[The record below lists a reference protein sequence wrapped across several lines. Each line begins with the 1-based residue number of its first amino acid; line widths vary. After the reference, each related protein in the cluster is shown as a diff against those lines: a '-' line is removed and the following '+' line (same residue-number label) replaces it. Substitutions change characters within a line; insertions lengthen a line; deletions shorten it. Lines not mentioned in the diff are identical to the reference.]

1 MDALDVI
8 EAFAVLGSHDAYD
21 AHDLH
26 DERQSGRTFTMAITD
41 DLRKTL
47 SDPTPLYFAAGTAD
61 LALQQA
67 KKVPGLV
74 EQLRV
79 EAPARFEAVRNTD
92 PKTVQEKAGARA
104 KEATARAK
112 EATARA
118 KEAQESLQSRV
129 TDFISTLDGDIK
141 KLGSTLDADLKKL
154 GESAQDFALR
164 GVGVAAEYAVKAR
177 ETYEKVA
184 EHGEQAVRT
193 WRGEAAEEIE
203 ELAIAVEPSAEPK
216 TEPKTDPVQV
226 KETGAPKPAP
236 AAVTVPAPEA
246 KTSTV
251 KKAPVRKP
259 VAKKTTPPTK

>member
-1 MDALDVI
+1 
-8 EAFAVLGSHDAYD
+8 
-21 AHDLH
+21 
-26 DERQSGRTFTMAITD
+26 MAITD
-41 DLRKTL
+41 DLRKTF

-74 EQLRV
+74 EQLRT

-92 PKTVQEKAGARA
+92 PKSVQEKANARA

-118 KEAQESLQSRV
+118 KEAQESLQAKV

-141 KLGSTLDADLKKL
+141 KIGSTLDADLKKL
-154 GESAQDFALR
+154 GESAQDLALR

-184 EHGEQAVRT
+184 EHGEQAVKT

-203 ELAIAVEPSAEPK
+203 ELAIAVEPNAEPK
-216 TEPKTDPVQV
+216 TAPKPEPVQLRTDEPKT
-226 KETGAPKPAP
+226 AP
-236 AAVTVPAPEA
+236 AEA
-246 KTSTV
+246 RSETAAAKKPV
-251 KKAPVRKP
+251 ARKAPVRKP
-259 VAKKTTPPTK
+259 AAKKTTPPAK